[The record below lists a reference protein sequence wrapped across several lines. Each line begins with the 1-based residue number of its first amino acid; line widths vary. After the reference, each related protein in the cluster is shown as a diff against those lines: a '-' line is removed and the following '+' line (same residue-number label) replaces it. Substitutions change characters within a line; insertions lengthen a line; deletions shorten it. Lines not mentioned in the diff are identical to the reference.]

1 MKTNQTLNKLYSF
14 PGFRALTKLK
24 GMFGD
29 FPARIVTLVRR
40 QKKRCAVHAA
50 RPLEASTTV
59 RSIRCG
65 TLIPEACG
73 CIWNLKFAGSIAG
86 SAMG

>member
-40 QKKRCAVHAA
+40 QKKRHATHAA
-50 RPLEASTTV
+50 RPLSASMTAKL
-59 RSIRCG
+59 IRCEMS
-65 TLIPEACG
+65 IPEACG
-73 CIWNLKFAGSIAG
+73 FIWNLSTAGSTAG